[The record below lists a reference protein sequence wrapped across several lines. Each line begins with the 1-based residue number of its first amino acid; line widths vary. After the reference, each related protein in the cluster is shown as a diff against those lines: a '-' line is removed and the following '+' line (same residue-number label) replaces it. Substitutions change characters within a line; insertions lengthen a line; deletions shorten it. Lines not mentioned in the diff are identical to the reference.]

1 MSTVLNQ
8 FIEKKEFA
16 TIEMDKEY
24 FKELIQKV
32 LSDIYGKDFL
42 DGREYNLTFVPDGNI
57 WVSMTNIA
65 DNKDLQKIA
74 TALDLDVKHDDYTMI
89 DPTFIIRYIM
99 KCGENAWV
107 MRLNDNDNIEIELP
121 ISYIRSYKDG
131 SVASI
136 LANYVKDKEYGLV
149 EMTLETFTFLME
161 EVLESI
167 SGKTM
172 KNGVDFT
179 IEAKEYETVKI
190 TIGEVEDTY
199 MAFIKSVLLDSTPE
213 NIPSLIIQQDLDG
226 EAWVKTATNDEAVIL
241 ELPLNYIC
249 NPKYMY

>member
-8 FIEKKEFA
+8 FIKDKEFA

-24 FKELIQKV
+24 FKDMVQKV

-42 DGREYNLTFVPDGNI
+42 DGREYNLTFIPDGNI
-57 WVSMTNIA
+57 WVSMTNVA
-65 DNKDLQKIA
+65 DYKDLQKIA
-74 TALDLDVKHDDYTMI
+74 TVLGLDVKHDDYTMI

-99 KCGENAWV
+99 NCGENAWV
-107 MRLNDNDNIEIELP
+107 MKLNDDDNIEIELP
-121 ISYIRSYKDG
+121 ISHIRSYKDG

-136 LANYVKDKEYGLV
+136 LANYVSDKEYGLV
-149 EMTLETFTFLME
+149 EMTNETFASLME
-161 EVLESI
+161 EILKNI

-172 KNGVDFT
+172 KSGEDFT
-179 IEAKEYETVKI
+179 IEAEAYEPVKI
-190 TIGEVEDTY
+190 TIGEIEDTY
-199 MAFIKSVLLDSTPE
+199 MAFIKSVLLDGTPE

>member
-8 FIEKKEFA
+8 FIKEKEFA

-24 FKELIQKV
+24 FKDLVQKV

-42 DGREYNLTFVPDGNI
+42 EGREYNLTFVPDGNI
-57 WVSMTNIA
+57 WVSMTNVA
-65 DNKDLQKIA
+65 DYKDLQKIV
-74 TALDLDVKHDDYTMI
+74 TALGLDVKHYDYTMI

-99 KCGENAWV
+99 DCGENAWV
-107 MRLNDNDNIEIELP
+107 MRVNNDDNIEIELP
-121 ISYIRSYKDG
+121 VVHIRSYKDG
-131 SVASI
+131 SLASI
-136 LANYVKDKEYGLV
+136 LANYVREKEYGLV
-149 EMTLETFTFLME
+149 EITLETFTSLME
-161 EVLESI
+161 EILESI

-179 IEAKEYETVKI
+179 IEAEVDEAVKI
-190 TIGEVEDTY
+190 TIGQIEDTY
-199 MAFIKSVLLDSTPE
+199 MNFIKSVLLDGTPE

-226 EAWVKTATNDEAVIL
+226 EAWVKTATNDGAVIL